1 MEICR
6 SLFDSV
12 LRGDTTVQDDERL
25 DFVLLAAVRTH
36 APVIGRD
43 TALTF
48 LLTYLFE
55 ARPDQETLELFNLAI
70 RHLLIGV
77 DEGALLPRIGSDLMV
92 RLLTLKRDR
101 HPFYQAHKRTLA
113 HLAAITDLPVWMHHH
128 DAVLFRALNVEDVRT
143 IVSFQFDGQAVVTVA
158 DYGFGDATFRF
169 RLGDASATSVRLNG
183 SNDPLSIRHRKYAHA
198 WADAIDNALT
208 TNTVHSLSSMTAD
221 LVRGSLLALRDTLRL
236 IPHIEN

>member
-6 SLFDSV
+6 TLFDSV
-12 LRGDTTVQDDERL
+12 LRGDTTVQDDDRL
-25 DFVLLAAVRTH
+25 DFVLLTAVRTH
-36 APVIGRD
+36 APAIGREA
-43 TALTF
+43 ALTF

-55 ARPDQETLELFNLAI
+55 ARPDPDTLELFNLAI

-92 RLLTLKRDR
+92 RLLAMKRDR

-113 HLAAITDLPVWMHHH
+113 HLAAVTDLPVWMHHH
-128 DAVLFRALNVEDVRT
+128 DAVLFKALNVEDVRT

-183 SNDPLSIRHRKYAHA
+183 LNDPLSVRHRKYAHA
-198 WADAIDNALT
+198 WADAIDAALAA
-208 TNTVHSLSSMTAD
+208 NSVHSLSSIAVE
-221 LVRGSLLALRDTLRL
+221 LVRGSLISLRDALRL
-236 IPHIEN
+236 IPPIEN